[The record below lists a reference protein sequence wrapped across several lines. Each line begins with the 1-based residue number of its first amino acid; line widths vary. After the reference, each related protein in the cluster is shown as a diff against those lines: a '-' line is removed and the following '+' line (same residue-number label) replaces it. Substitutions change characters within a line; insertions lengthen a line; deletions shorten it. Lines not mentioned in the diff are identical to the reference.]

1 MKTLVSVYKSPNKDE
16 MYLYLNK
23 VDGLQKVPEELL
35 KAFGKPTHVMD
46 LLLTPEKTL
55 ARVDVSKVLNALQEN
70 GYYLQM
76 PPAKDEYIEILP
88 DELLTLN
95 DPL

>member
-23 VDGLQKVPEELL
+23 TEGLKRVPEELS
-35 KAFGKPTHVMD
+35 KVFGKPAHVLD

-55 ARVDVSKVLNALQEN
+55 ARVDVTKVLNALREN

-95 DPL
+95 DPV

>member
-1 MKTLVSVYKSPNKDE
+1 MRALVSVYKSPKKDE

-23 VDGLQKVPEELL
+23 IDGLKKIPEELL
-35 KAFGKPTHVMD
+35 SVFGKPVHAMD

-55 ARVDVSKVLNALQEN
+55 ARADAAKVLSALQEN

-76 PPAKDEYIEILP
+76 PPAKDDYIKMLP

-95 DPL
+95 DPV